1 MKLNLNKTIDYCK
14 LNKKWT
20 PSFQFHKAIG
30 IQ

>member
-1 MKLNLNKTIDYCK
+1 MKLNLNKTIDYCN
-14 LNKKWT
+14 LNKKWI